1 MEHCHPEMFSQDLF
15 RDPSLLAR
23 GMTSVS
29 SLFGQFKKKNYLAA
43 PGLGYAVWDLVP

>member
-1 MEHCHPEMFSQDLF
+1 MEHCHPEMFSRDWF

-29 SLFGQFKKKNYLAA
+29 SLFGQFKKIIWLH
-43 PGLGYAVWDLVP
+43 